1 MLITQT
7 DTCAPR
13 YGQDLRIVLAATV
26 WSSAVNERATNS
38 STCFDDALLRY
49 LSETT
54 MRGRRRRFFRQGR
67 WVILLLA
74 ALLTCQWPD
83 VRSDAA
89 DAAEREAKQRTV
101 GLAAF
106 ACPQLAD
113 LLAQHT
119 LPPASLERLRF
130 ADNLLAS
137 GRWSL

>member
-1 MLITQT
+1 M
-7 DTCAPR
+7 
-13 YGQDLRIVLAATV
+13 
-26 WSSAVNERATNS
+26 NERATNS

-54 MRGRRRRFFRQGR
+54 MRARRRRFFRQGR

-83 VRSDAA
+83 VRSDVA

-101 GLAAF
+101 GLAGF

-113 LLAQHT
+113 LLTQHT
-119 LPPASLERLRF
+119 SPPASLERLRF
-130 ADNLLAS
+130 ADVLLAS

>member
-1 MLITQT
+1 
-7 DTCAPR
+7 
-13 YGQDLRIVLAATV
+13 V
-26 WSSAVNERATNS
+26 
-38 STCFDDALLRY
+38 
-49 LSETT
+49 
-54 MRGRRRRFFRQGR
+54 
-67 WVILLLA
+67 VILLLA

-89 DAAEREAKQRTV
+89 DAAEREAKQRAV

-119 LPPASLERLRF
+119 SPPASLERLRF